1 MADSPTARS
10 VSAVVGSGE
19 NETLAA
25 APVRLEVV
33 RNLTCSE
40 GLADN
45 KNQSIRTRWNKG
57 SVAWSLCSLYARSST
72 LHQIH

>member
-45 KNQSIRTRWNKG
+45 KNQSIRTRWN
-57 SVAWSLCSLYARSST
+57 
-72 LHQIH
+72 